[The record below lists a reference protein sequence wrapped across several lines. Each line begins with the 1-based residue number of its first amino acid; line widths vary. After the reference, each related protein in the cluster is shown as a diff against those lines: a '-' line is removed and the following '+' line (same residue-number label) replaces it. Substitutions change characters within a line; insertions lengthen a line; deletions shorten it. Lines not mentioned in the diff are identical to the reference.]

1 MRANGGVGHVVRR
14 RRAGI
19 VSKSAEGLAKV
30 IAVIATVFKAAGL
43 TVSERWMGTMLLRTP
58 GLYIPGSTVRHRT
71 SWLEL

>member
-30 IAVIATVFKAAGL
+30 IAVIATAFKAAGL
-43 TVSERWMGTMLLRTP
+43 TVSKKKTEKMLLQTP
-58 GLYIPGSTVRHRT
+58 DQTPLAPPLVIEAVGQR
-71 SWLEL
+71 